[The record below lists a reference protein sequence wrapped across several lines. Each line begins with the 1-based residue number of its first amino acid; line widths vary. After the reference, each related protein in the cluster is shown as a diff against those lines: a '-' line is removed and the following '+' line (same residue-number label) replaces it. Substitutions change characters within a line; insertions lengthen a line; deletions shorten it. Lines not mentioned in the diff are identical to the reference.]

1 MYRNGLIFL
10 SKCGDIVNSINNVL
24 IIGAHFDDAEL
35 GAGGTAAK
43 LAKEEKHV
51 YKVTLTDNNTH
62 FKQRNIN
69 VDYESSRQQ
78 SQKACD
84 ILGIKELDFQT
95 EECSKL
101 QYSKEVMQR
110 LEAIIFKYNID
121 TVFIHFNEDMNR
133 DHIEAN
139 NICLTAAR
147 HCANI
152 LEYQS
157 NGYILDNVFYPT
169 FFVNISEYI
178 DMKRLALSQYG
189 TEHNRMNRLFNTV
202 IERNHIW
209 GYANEVEYAE
219 GFRIVKMIDQI

>member
-1 MYRNGLIFL
+1 M
-10 SKCGDIVNSINNVL
+10 KSINNVL
-24 IIGAHFDDAEL
+24 IIGAHFDDSEL
-35 GAGGTAAK
+35 GAGGTAIK
-43 LAKEEKHV
+43 LSQEGKNV
-51 YKVTLTDNNTH
+51 YKVTLTDNVTK
-62 FKQRNIN
+62 FEQREIN
-69 VDYESSRQQ
+69 VEFESSRVQ
-78 SQKACD
+78 SKKACE
-84 ILGIKELDFQT
+84 ILGIHELEFKA

-110 LEAIIFKYNID
+110 LESIIFKYNID

-147 HCANI
+147 HCSNI
-152 LEYQS
+152 FEYQS

-169 FFVNISEYI
+169 FFVNISEFI
-178 DMKRLALSQYG
+178 DKKKEALSQYG
-189 TEHNRMNRLFNTV
+189 EEHNRMNRLFETV

-219 GFRIVKMIDQI
+219 GFRVVKMIDEV

>member
-1 MYRNGLIFL
+1 V
-10 SKCGDIVNSINNVL
+10 KSINNVL

-43 LAKEEKHV
+43 LADEGKSV
-51 YKVTLTDNNTH
+51 YKVTLTDNATN
-62 FKQRNIN
+62 FFQRNIN
-69 VDYESSRQQ
+69 VDFESSKIQ
-78 SQKACD
+78 SKNACD
-84 ILGIKELDFQT
+84 VLGITELEIEP

-110 LEAIIFKYNID
+110 LESIIFKYNID

-139 NICLTAAR
+139 NISLTAAR

-152 LEYQS
+152 FEYQS
-157 NGYILDNVFYPT
+157 NGYILDNAFYPT
-169 FFVNISEYI
+169 FFVNISEYA
-178 DMKRLALSQYG
+178 DKKRMALSQYG
-189 TEHNRMNRLFNTV
+189 TEHNRMNRLFETV

-219 GFRIVKMIDQI
+219 GFRIVKMIDEI

>member
-1 MYRNGLIFL
+1 M
-10 SKCGDIVNSINNVL
+10 KSINNVL
-24 IIGAHFDDAEL
+24 IVGAHFDDSEL

-43 LAKEEKHV
+43 LSKEGKNV
-51 YKVTLTDNNTH
+51 YKVTLTDNVTK
-62 FKQRNIN
+62 FMYRDVN
-69 VDYESSRQQ
+69 VGFESSQLQ
-78 SQKACD
+78 SKKACE
-84 ILGIKELDFQT
+84 ILGIQELEFQP

-101 QYSKEVMQR
+101 LYSKEVMQR
-110 LEAIIFKYNID
+110 LEAIIFQYNID

-152 LEYQS
+152 FEYQS

-169 FFVNISEYI
+169 FFVNISDYI
-178 DMKRLALSQYG
+178 DKKREALSQYG
-189 TEHNRMNRLFNTV
+189 SEHNRMNRLFETV

-219 GFRIVKMIDQI
+219 GFRIVKMIDEM